1 MTFQTQT
8 ERDNFI
14 IENLGLAKSVVF
26 TLRRARGCYPHTDE
40 DLCQIAYMLLTQAAD
55 KFNPDMGTAFSTY
68 AWTFIKNGLLNE
80 IKKCQRRQEHFTTLL
95 DPEVINEIID
105 ETIDDEPLLSEEI
118 SSDTLYRAF
127 DRLDAR
133 QQYVLTEHI
142 LHDKTFK
149 TLGEELGITKQ
160 RTENIY
166 SRARKNMRKHID
178 KLRSY

>member
-1 MTFQTQT
+1 MKFQTQQQ
-8 ERDNFI
+8 RDNFI
-14 IENLGLAKSVVF
+14 IDNMGIAKSVVF
-26 TLRRARGCYPHTDE
+26 TLRRGRGCYPHTDE
-40 DLCQIAYMLLTQAAD
+40 DLCQIAYMLLTQATD
-55 KFNPDMGTAFSTY
+55 NFNPDIGTAFSTY

-80 IKKCQRRQEHFTTLL
+80 IKKCLRMQEHFTTLL

-105 ETIDDEPLLSEEI
+105 DTIYDEQLLSDEI

-133 QQYVLTEHI
+133 QQFVFTEHI
-142 LHDKTFK
+142 LRNKTFK
-149 TLGEELGITKQ
+149 SIGEELGITKQ
-160 RTENIY
+160 RAENIY